1 MNVWYVIVL
10 EFLGQVQIA
19 PRWWN
24 YFDTPLQRTS
34 RPSAW
39 VRVECHHTPS
49 QTPRVGSMILKVWS
63 GHPHYKQCQNV
74 SPHFR
79 QLWFHSLSLK
89 KTALSFRTA
98 PHLHNPRPFACLNL
112 EPPKLLVPSTCCC
125 NILKYFE
132 QPESLKAH
140 HDLFCAV
147 SSRGWCCCPIL
158 GWQFWQK

>member
-1 MNVWYVIVL
+1 MICYRAWVL
-10 EFLGQVQIA
+10 GTGSNCSQVMELLRHAVAKNLTSECLGESRMSPYPQAKPLALGQWFLKYDPGI
-19 PRWWN
+19 PTTN
-24 YFDTPLQRTS
+24 
-34 RPSAW
+34 SAKM
-39 VRVECHHTPS
+39 CLHIF
-49 QTPRVGSMILKVWS
+49 G
-63 GHPHYKQCQNV
+63 
-74 SPHFR
+74 